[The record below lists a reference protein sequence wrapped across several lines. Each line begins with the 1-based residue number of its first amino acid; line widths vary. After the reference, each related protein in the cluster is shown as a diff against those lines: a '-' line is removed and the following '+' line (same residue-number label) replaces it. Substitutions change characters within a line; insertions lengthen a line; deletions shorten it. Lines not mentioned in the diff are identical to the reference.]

1 MNIEN
6 ARKNMVDCQIKT
18 WDVFDLKVLDA
29 FEKVKRE
36 DFVPPGYEDL
46 AFADINLDLGDSQ
59 KMMSP
64 KVEARILQ
72 SLALRNE
79 DKVLEI
85 GSGSGH
91 MTALLAVLSKEVA
104 SFECRKNLFEAAN
117 SNLKKA
123 AIKNAKV
130 YHDDGLTEYKKFAP
144 YDVIVLSGATPRRQ
158 RIIEKSLA
166 IGGRMFAIVGSGDVM
181 EAHLVQRISESNWH
195 LEILFETS
203 SEILKGSEL
212 QPAFQFD

>member
-1 MNIEN
+1 M
-6 ARKNMVDCQIKT
+6 
-18 WDVFDLKVLDA
+18 
-29 FEKVKRE
+29 
-36 DFVPPGYEDL
+36 
-46 AFADINLDLGDSQ
+46 
-59 KMMSP
+59 
-64 KVEARILQ
+64 
-72 SLALRNE
+72 
-79 DKVLEI
+79 
-85 GSGSGH
+85 
-91 MTALLAVLSKEVA
+91 
-104 SFECRKNLFEAAN
+104 
-117 SNLKKA
+117 
-123 AIKNAKV
+123 